1 MPISDALEAAL
12 QAADLRDYVAAVDPF
27 AESAEAARGS
37 GPRDSP
43 HLYDRVLLD
52 APCSGTGV
60 LAKRADLRW
69 RRQPADLLQLSSL
82 QVTPGAAHCRA
93 CTCPLISHAMP
104 ACVWL

>member
-1 MPISDALEAAL
+1 MSAACRWVALPV

-37 GPRDSP
+37 GPRGSL

-69 RRQPADLLQLSSL
+69 RRQPADLVQLSSL
-82 QVTPGAAHCRA
+82 QVTLGASTGSSSQPDA
-93 CTCPLISHAMP
+93 S
-104 ACVWL
+104 VWGSL

>member
-1 MPISDALEAAL
+1 MLSAGAGAAAV
-12 QAADLRDYVAAVDPF
+12 QASDLRDYVAAVDPF
-27 AESAEAARGS
+27 AESADAARGS
-37 GPRDSP
+37 GSRGSP

-82 QVTPGAAHCRA
+82 QVSRAARTA
-93 CTCPLISHAMP
+93 GGR
-104 ACVWL
+104 